1 MSLTLDVLPIMK
13 TFPPAFAPLAVV
25 RLQALRYQVL
35 QEGAE
40 EDSSVQGLEVV
51 VAGLMVIRWRR
62 LLVWVKH
69 DEINDEH

>member
-13 TFPPAFAPLAVV
+13 TFPPAFAPFAVV

-35 QEGAE
+35 QVGVE
-40 EDSSVQGLEVV
+40 EDSSVQGLEEVA
-51 VAGLMVIRWRR
+51 AGLMVIRWRR
-62 LLVWVKH
+62 LSVWVKH